1 METKIIGMSDKI
13 VEWFINFAPN
23 LVSASLILLFGYILA
38 KLLSKYIA
46 KVLKKITKD
55 ETLRNLF

>member
-46 KVLKKITKD
+46 
-55 ETLRNLF
+55 